1 MPESPSDADMAP
13 SLELLEVNNPFDFN
27 KLINLPR
34 YIYRDDRAWVPPLYV
49 ERMLHFSRFN
59 PYFEHAEWQAWMVY
73 RDGQPA
79 GRISAQVDRL
89 HRERY
94 GADTGH
100 FGLLDAVD
108 DENVIKTLVTTAE
121 KWLHQRGAR
130 QITGP
135 MTFSV
140 NQECGLLVDG
150 FEKPPVVMMP
160 HSSPWL
166 GPALENLGYEK
177 ATDLYAYWVDVEFE
191 VPRVMSSLTRRYQD
205 SVQMRT
211 LNRADFKSEMAI
223 LMDLFNDAWSE
234 NWGFVPFTEAE
245 FKELGNSL
253 RLVVPDEY
261 IHIAEIDSEPVA
273 FIAGLPNL
281 NEIIREFDG
290 KLLPGGWLKLIRGL
304 KPGGV
309 STGRVPLMG
318 VRKKYQNRPIGMALA
333 FLTIDAL
340 RTQLTARGV
349 KEVEM
354 SWILED
360 NSGMRNILD
369 AIGSDLYKT
378 YRLYQKTLAD

>member
-1 MPESPSDADMAP
+1 MSQPSIDASPGP
-13 SLELLEVNNPFDFN
+13 GLELVEVKNIKHYNSLAKFPG
-27 KLINLPR
+27 
-34 YIYRDDRAWVPPLYV
+34 YIYEQDPAWVAPLYI
-49 ERMLHFSRFN
+49 ERMMHFSRFN
-59 PYFEHAEWQAWMVY
+59 PYFQHASWQAWLIY
-73 RDGQPA
+73 KNGKPA
-79 GRISAQVDRL
+79 GRISAQIDTL

-100 FGLLDAVD
+100 FGLFDAID
-108 DENVIKTLVTTAE
+108 DADVIRTLVATAE
-121 KWLHQRGAR
+121 SWLRNQGAR

-140 NQECGLLVDG
+140 NQECGLLVNG
-150 FEKPPVVMMP
+150 FDRPPVVMMP

-166 GPALENLGYEK
+166 GPALENLGYAK
-177 ATDLYAYWVDVEFE
+177 ARDLFAYWVNVDFE
-191 VPRVMSSLTRRYQD
+191 VPRVMSSLTRRYGD
-205 SVQMRT
+205 TVTMRK

-245 FKELGNSL
+245 FKELGDSL

-261 IHIAEIDSEPVA
+261 IQIAEIEGEPVA

-281 NEIIREFDG
+281 NEIITKFDG
-290 KLLPGGWLKLIRGL
+290 KLFPSGWLKLLKGL

-318 VRKKYQNRPIGMALA
+318 VRKQYQNRPIGMALA

-340 RTQLTARGV
+340 RRELWQRGV

-378 YRLYQKTLAD
+378 YRLYEKTLSD